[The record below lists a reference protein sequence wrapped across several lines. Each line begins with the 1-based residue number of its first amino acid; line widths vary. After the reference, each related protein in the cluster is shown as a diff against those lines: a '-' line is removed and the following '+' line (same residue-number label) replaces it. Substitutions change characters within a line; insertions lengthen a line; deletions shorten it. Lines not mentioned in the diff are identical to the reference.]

1 MTEPFVRV
9 PRPLFDAVTRA
20 KLPGSET
27 RIALYLLGQSIGW
40 QRSETEGYASIAA
53 VARGSGCGRRTAI
66 QAIRSLCA
74 RGLVVR
80 VTRGGPGKGASSYK
94 LAPASEWARTSEQD
108 RTSKPHPVSEQECTR
123 GRLVPSEQDRTIH
136 SEQDRTIGSEQE
148 CTLIKKSKRRIKEEL
163 PPYPPEGV
171 REIAGMTVD
180 DLRHRLGLRGLV
192 PPLQVERWIGIVGQ
206 GEDVV
211 LSALGKSAG
220 AANPAAY
227 FLALFDAD
235 GRAKPDLPAPRFRRS
250 NGGWDETA
258 EEQLD
263 RIFGPETA
271 EEVAQ

>member
-108 RTSKPHPVSEQECTR
+108 RTSKPQVSRTALANR
-123 GRLVPSEQDRTIH
+123 TLLVSR
-136 SEQDRTIGSEQE
+136 
-148 CTLIKKSKRRIKEEL
+148 
-163 PPYPPEGV
+163 
-171 REIAGMTVD
+171 
-180 DLRHRLGLRGLV
+180 
-192 PPLQVERWIGIVGQ
+192 
-206 GEDVV
+206 
-211 LSALGKSAG
+211 SALG
-220 AANPAAY
+220 
-227 FLALFDAD
+227 
-235 GRAKPDLPAPRFRRS
+235 
-250 NGGWDETA
+250 GGWSLVSRTA
-258 EEQLD
+258 LYIVS
-263 RIFGPETA
+263 RTA
-271 EEVAQ
+271 L